1 MTQDKAATPTPGPLR
16 HETWSEYKTRSIG
29 ELESLCR
36 TLAEAL
42 PPLVEFIKLRNQCEP
57 ADNCSECE
65 LIQPAIAK
73 AEAALA
79 AAKKAG
85 VSK

>member
-1 MTQDKAATPTPGPLR
+1 MNQDKAATPTPDW
-16 HETWSEYKTRSIG
+16 EA
-29 ELESLCR
+29 LCR

-42 PPLVEFIKLRNQCEP
+42 PPLVEFIKLRNQCRP
-57 ADNCSECE
+57 TDNCSECE
-65 LIQPAIAK
+65 LIRPAITK

-85 VSK
+85 VIE